1 MGDGRMKDEEA
12 EIRKT
17 LYFHILFQIA
27 PFLNVFPS
35 NDPPMLGEDFAMSAR
50 KLFDAISAIRSKAV
64 KHLSGI
70 PLDELLNGFTQR
82 GLPNTPEQK
91 TWCSQQR
98 EDFIA
103 RIRSLSV
110 WQLALLDPNRTFA
123 KYDYWSKAAY
133 FSLDEIL
140 WLSVGLEPLPEFIRA
155 VTHSSQGATQR
166 DPVVTHIMAQREL
179 FRRSLDPNDY
189 GRRQTAQSVL
199 DWANRVQHDLH
210 PDFRRMLEAVVQRE
224 AAPDVALASTLASL
238 DATLVGAVEKQVAP
252 ANGKPDQR
260 IDPRERLGMAKLLVA
275 VAIEQFGYVPDSK
288 RSPIPIELQDIA
300 ARLGLEISHDT
311 ILKYLRLGAQHLPN
325 GWRPHE

>member
-1 MGDGRMKDEEA
+1 MQDEEV

-17 LYFHILFQIA
+17 LNFHILFQIV
-27 PFLNVFPS
+27 PFLGVFPS
-35 NDPPMLGEDFAMSAR
+35 DVPPMLGEDFAISAG
-50 KLFDAISAIRSKAV
+50 KLFDALNEIRSKAV

-70 PLDELLNGFTQR
+70 PLDELLAGFTDR
-82 GLPNTPEQK
+82 GLPTTPEQQA
-91 TWCSQQR
+91 WCSQQR

-103 RIRSLSV
+103 RVRKLNL
-110 WQLALLDPNRTFA
+110 WQLAMLEPDRTSA

-155 VTHSSQGATQR
+155 VDRPSQGATQR

-199 DWANRVQHDLH
+199 NWADRVQHELH
-210 PDFRRMLEAVVQRE
+210 PGFRRMLEAAVQRE
-224 AAPDVALASTLASL
+224 AAPDVALAPTAAWL
-238 DATLVGAVEKQVAP
+238 DVTPVGAVEQQVAP

-275 VAIEQFGYVPDSK
+275 VAIEQFGYDPDSK

-311 ILKYLRLGAQHLPN
+311 ILKYLRLGAQHLPK

>member
-1 MGDGRMKDEEA
+1 MQDEEV

-17 LYFHILFQIA
+17 LHFHILFQIA

-35 NDPPMLGEDFAMSAR
+35 SDPPKLGEDFAISAR
-50 KLFDAISAIRSKAV
+50 KLFDAISANRSKSV

-70 PLDELLNGFTQR
+70 PLDELLDGFTER
-82 GLPNTPEQK
+82 GLPKTPEQK

-98 EDFIA
+98 EDFIT

-110 WQLALLDPNRTFA
+110 WQLALLDPDRTFA
-123 KYDYWSKAAY
+123 KYDYWAKAAY

-155 VTHSSQGATQR
+155 VDRPSQSATQR

-199 DWANRVQHDLH
+199 NWANRVQHELH
-210 PDFRRMLEAVVQRE
+210 PGFRRMLEAMVQRE
-224 AAPDVALASTLASL
+224 VAPDVGLALTSASL
-238 DATLVGAVEKQVAP
+238 DVTPVGAVEQQVAQ

-260 IDPRERLGMAKLLVA
+260 LDPRERLGMAKLLVA
-275 VAIEQFGYVPDSK
+275 VAIEQFGYDPDSK

-300 ARLGLEISHDT
+300 ARLGLEISRDT

-325 GWRPHE
+325 GWRPHERLFV